1 MLTILQLKEKGKP
14 NEVLPGN
21 NHFNEV
27 CPLCW
32 NEEFWRKNWYVAF
45 GIIPSVEI
53 SRSHPSDK
61 NKDQEFGACLWD
73 VKKAAAGCA
82 SLEGDLD

>member
-1 MLTILQLKEKGKP
+1 MKNFE
-14 NEVLPGN
+14 
-21 NHFNEV
+21 
-27 CPLCW
+27 W
-32 NEEFWRKNWYVAF
+32 KNWYVAF

-53 SRSHPSDK
+53 SRRHLSDK